1 MLIRLLDGS
10 LEINIRYDPD
20 DSIYDD
26 NICLCFTE
34 PCPPEERIFQ
44 AGETN
49 LYLKAKEARLLA
61 EALLDAADLSDLASK
76 DAA

>member
-1 MLIRLLDGS
+1 MLIHLLENS

-20 DSIYDD
+20 DSEYDD

-34 PCPPEERIFQ
+34 PCPAEEKIFQ

-49 LYLKAKEARLLA
+49 IYITAKEARNLA
-61 EALLDAADLSDLASK
+61 QALLEIAELSDLASK
-76 DAA
+76 DAV

>member
-1 MLIRLLDGS
+1 MLIRLLDES

-20 DSIYDD
+20 DSAYDD
-26 NICLCFTE
+26 NICLCFRE

-49 LYLKAKEARLLA
+49 LYLTAEEARMVA
-61 EALLDAADLSDLASK
+61 QALLDAAELSDFASK